1 MAERGKSDLAPQ
13 RRSLKLSPSIGDW
26 TTYKVPQQLV
36 KRVKIGLYGFDRLSE
51 EELNAAHLIHYRFA
65 ESWIKALRAGLGCAG
80 ELFSIEAQQM
90 PYGNFVKS
98 LTGPVLQGKI
108 TSPEYPEEIFLSV
121 DSSLAEGLVA
131 AALGGEAG
139 GGRHQI
145 TEADQLVFETA
156 FSENL
161 NLLNTAFSNI
171 FKSLKYEAVSFP
183 DPAPLLS
190 VNHQTT
196 FVVFVLELTL
206 GDAHGKA
213 LLGYTGPF
221 LKGLL
226 KKIKESSKPKP
237 LPLNKLGPQILSN
250 ILVPVKALLG
260 SAELKAGEIRGLE
273 AGDVVTV
280 NNSIFNAIN
289 IFLGGKKVVQ
299 GQPGEQNGKLVLR
312 VVGVEKEKE
321 IKVEPPPVQGPTPP
335 PPPAPT
341 PVKPAVPPPAAKPLP
356 PLRPLR
362 PAMPP
367 PPPPIE
373 EEEEEFPEEDLED
386 DLLDEEEFPE
396 EDFEEEEE
404 KEAS

>member
-51 EELNAAHLIHYRFA
+51 EELNAAHLIHYCFA
-65 ESWIKALRAGLGCAG
+65 ESWIKSLRVGLGIAG
-80 ELFSIEAQQM
+80 ELFSVEAMQT

-98 LTGPVLQGKI
+98 LTGPILQGKI
-108 TSPEYPEEIFLSV
+108 TSPDHPEEIFLAV
-121 DSSLAEGLVA
+121 DSSLAEALVT

-171 FKSLKYEAVSFP
+171 FKTLKYETVSFP

-190 VNHQTT
+190 VNPQTT
-196 FVVFVLELTL
+196 FVISVLELTL
-206 GDAHGKA
+206 GDAHGKI
-213 LLGYTGPF
+213 LFGYTGPF

-226 KKIKESSKPKP
+226 KKVKDTARPKP

-260 SAELKAGEIRGLE
+260 TAELRAGEIRGLE
-273 AGDVVTV
+273 SGDVVTV
-280 NNSIFNAIN
+280 SNSIFNAIS

-299 GQPGEQNGKLVLR
+299 GQPGEHNGKLVLR

-321 IKVEPPPVQGPTPP
+321 IKVEPPPVQ
-335 PPPAPT
+335 APT
-341 PVKPAVPPPAAKPLP
+341 PSGAGQGPPPPPPAAKPLP

-362 PAMPP
+362 PAAAPP
-367 PPPPIE
+367 PPPVIIE
-373 EEEEEFPEEDLED
+373 EEEEEFPED
-386 DLLDEEEFPE
+386 DLLDEEEEFPE
-396 EDFEEEEE
+396 EDFEDEE